1 MPIEPKITAAEVAEY
16 LGLTVQ
22 AIHKRI
28 KILGLKENKAQ
39 NRIFFGHETARKI
52 INPHVKPLK
61 IATAVVKGGVGKT
74 TIAEALAIRACLYGL
89 RVLCVD
95 VDQQANL
102 TKGLSMDKL
111 AKGSPVMIDLVEG
124 RAEIEEAILNVIPG
138 LDLLPSRLDN
148 VTLDGYMMVRRINLD
163 TIFTKILS
171 PIYNNYDLIIFDC
184 PPTLGTTVC
193 ASILASD
200 LIIAPLNPD
209 VYSYEGI
216 EIMDKEIENIKRQF
230 NKNIQWKI
238 LLNKFDSRTI
248 LSTDYISQLIQDPK
262 FSNKLL
268 KSVVRTSQEFSNMK
282 KKEKTIY
289 DTLKKTTAKEDIDAL
304 AKEII
309 KMMSDNVDNLNKSQ
323 LTNKNVLEP
332 ME

>member
-1 MPIEPKITAAEVAEY
+1 MAIEPKITAAEVAEY

-28 KILGLKENKAQ
+28 KILGLKESKAQ
-39 NRIFFGHETARKI
+39 NRIYFGNETARKI
-52 INPHVKPLK
+52 INPSVKPL
-61 IATAVVKGGVGKT
+61 ILATAVVKGGVGKT
-74 TIAEALAIRACLYGL
+74 TIAEALAVRACLYGL
-89 RVLCVD
+89 KVLCVD

-111 AKGSPVMIDLVEG
+111 AKGKPIMIDLVEG
-124 RAEIEEAILNVIPG
+124 RAEVEEAILNVIPG

-148 VTLDGYMMVRRINLD
+148 VTLDSYMMVRRINLD
-163 TIFTKILS
+163 SVFTKILT
-171 PIYNNYDLIIFDC
+171 PILKNYDLIIFDC

-216 EIMDKEIENIKRQF
+216 EIMDKEIENIRRQF

-304 AKEII
+304 TKEII
-309 KMMSDNVDNLNKSQ
+309 QMMSENVGAS
-323 LTNKNVLEP
+323 KNPATHKEVESA
-332 ME
+332 E